1 MPDCQSLFGECVR
14 LRLATMTAIIMFFVG
29 SWVIPVFADKGE
41 SAYQQGREF
50 EAHQNYEA
58 AYEAYEHAYDASP
71 KSVEY
76 RAALTRIR
84 FLAAASKVHR
94 ATLLQQA
101 GQLEDALVLFQ
112 DAARID
118 PSSPIA
124 SQQVIN
130 TRTMILAARDKKA
143 ESPTESEARL
153 SSDILDAQGPIKLR
167 PLESVPISLKITD
180 EVKLV
185 YQTVGKL
192 AGLNVLFDPDYPSRR
207 ISIELNEVTLEEA
220 LDLVAVQS
228 RTFWKPM
235 TPDTI
240 FVAADN
246 PAKRKELEE
255 NVIKTFYLSNLTA
268 TTELQDIVNS
278 LRAVLDVSRVQQL
291 VSQQA
296 VVIRG
301 TPDQVLLAEK
311 MVSDFDRAAP
321 EVVIDLA
328 VMQVS
333 RDKVHQIGISPPTS
347 ATVQLQSNVT
357 TTSSTTSTT
366 TTTSSSTSTGS
377 INLNT
382 LGNLNA
388 TDFTATIS
396 SASAAA
402 LFTDSRTKIIQN
414 PQIRSLNGQK
424 ASIKIGDRVP
434 IATGTSTS
442 AISGLSLTGLNS
454 TQFQY
459 IDVGVNVDVTP
470 QIHVNGDVTLKIAL
484 DVSSVT
490 SYQTIGGVSEPV
502 IGQRKVEHEI
512 RLKDGEVSLLG
523 GILQRQDTQSLTG
536 IPGLA
541 QIPILKYLFAQK
553 NSEVT
558 DTEVVFAVIPHIVRR
573 RDLDGFNTRTIDVGT
588 ASGVRL
594 RHASGAPGTEASGD
608 HADSIG
614 RTAMPPKIEAALS
627 LDPITVSVPKGET
640 FTVNV
645 VLSEA
650 VDVHSVP
657 LRVAYDP
664 DELQLVNISNGDFL
678 GQGEQVVALVHREG
692 ASKGTVEITASRPAK
707 SGGVSGHGVVTTLT
721 FQANAPGS
729 FPIRVMGAVIQS
741 NQERTQV
748 WGDQSNVS
756 VR

>member
-1 MPDCQSLFGECVR
+1 MAHCQSLFVERVC
-14 LRLATMTAIIMFFVG
+14 LRLAAITAAVLLFVG
-29 SWVIPVFADKGE
+29 FCAVPALADKGE
-41 SAYQQGREF
+41 SSYKQGREL
-50 EAHQNYEA
+50 EAQQNYEA
-58 AYEAYEHAYDASP
+58 AYEAYERAYGVNP

-76 RAALTRIR
+76 RAALTRLR
-84 FLAAASKVHR
+84 FLASAAKVHR
-94 ATLLQQA
+94 GMLLQQA
-101 GQLEDALVLFQ
+101 GQLEDALLLFQ
-112 DAARID
+112 EAARID
-118 PSSPIA
+118 PSSPVA
-124 SQQVIN
+124 SQQAIN
-130 TRTMILAARDKKA
+130 TRNMIREAKGMKA
-143 ESPTESEARL
+143 ENAPESEAKL
-153 SSDILDAQGPIKLR
+153 SPDILNAQGPIQLR
-167 PLESVPISLKITD
+167 PLENVPITLKISD
-180 EVKLV
+180 ETKLV

-192 AGLNVLFDPDYPSRR
+192 AGLNVLFDPDYTSRR
-207 ISIELNEVTLEEA
+207 ISIELNGVTLQEA
-220 LDLVAVQS
+220 LDLVAAES
-228 RTFWKPM
+228 KTFWKPM

-255 NVIKTFYLSNLTA
+255 NVVKTFYLSNLTA
-268 TTELQDIVNS
+268 PTELQDIVNS
-278 LRAVLDVSRVQQL
+278 LRSVLDVSRVQQL
-291 VSQQA
+291 VSQEA
-296 VVIRG
+296 IVIRG

-321 EVVIDLA
+321 EVVIDVV

-347 ATVQLQSNVT
+347 ATVQLQNNVT
-357 TTSSTTSTT
+357 TTSTTSTT
-366 TTTSSSTSTGS
+366 TTTSTSTSTDS

-382 LGNLNA
+382 LASLNA

-402 LFTDSRTKIIQN
+402 LFSDSRTKIIQN

-442 AISGLSLTGLNS
+442 AISGVSLTGLNT

-490 SYQTIGGVSEPV
+490 SYETIEDVSEPV

-523 GILQRQDTQSLTG
+523 GILERQDTQSLTG

-541 QIPILKYLFAQK
+541 QIPILRYLFAQK

-573 RDLDGFNTRTIDVGT
+573 KDVDEFNTRTIDVGT
-588 ASGVRL
+588 ANGVRL
-594 RHASGAPGTEASGD
+594 RHAPSIPNTSASEGKID
-608 HADSIG
+608 PTHHAS
-614 RTAMPPKIEAALS
+614 ASPKNEAALA
-627 LDPITVSVPKGET
+627 LDPTAVSVSKGRT
-640 FTVNV
+640 FAVNV
-645 VLSEA
+645 LLTKAE
-650 VDVHSVP
+650 DVHSVP
-657 LRVAYDP
+657 LRVQYDP
-664 DELQLVNISNGDFL
+664 SGLQLVNVSNGDFL
-678 GQGEQVVALVHREG
+678 SKGEQVVALVHRED
-692 ASKGTVEITASRPAK
+692 ASMGTVEITASRPAK
-707 SGGVSGHGVVTTLT
+707 SEGVSGHGVVTTLT
-721 FQANAPGS
+721 FQANAAGR
-729 FPIRVMGAVIQS
+729 FPIRVNGAVIQS
-741 NQERTQV
+741 NQQQTQASA
-748 WGDQSNVS
+748 GEASVS